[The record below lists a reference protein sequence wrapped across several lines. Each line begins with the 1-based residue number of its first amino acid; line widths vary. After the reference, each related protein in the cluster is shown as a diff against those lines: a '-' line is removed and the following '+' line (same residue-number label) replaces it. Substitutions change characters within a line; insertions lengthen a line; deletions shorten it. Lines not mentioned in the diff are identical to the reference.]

1 MTLPPIKTAHYPFAA
16 GNPYQALMI
25 QGLAQAGV
33 TTVALP
39 GSLPGLVGFLLGRH
53 PHRVL
58 HLHWLC
64 GLVTGRSLA
73 IALGKLC
80 VFHFALRAWRLR
92 GRKIVWTVHNLAN
105 HEHKRLWLDNLN
117 SRLTAR
123 AAHALLVHGERAR
136 RTVMQT
142 FDAPADKIHV
152 IHHGNYSAMLPKP
165 ISLVAREGVRFLC
178 FGAIRPYKGIGAL
191 LTAFGDL
198 RGPHTL
204 HIAGAVSCT
213 AFATEINRQAARDPR
228 VRLTLEF
235 IPDEKLAHYL
245 AECDV
250 VVLPY
255 LDILTSGSM
264 LMALSAARPS
274 IAPRLGIIE
283 DYTRDDISFLYDVA
297 DPQGL
302 AGALHYASTSQ
313 DLPERSL
320 RAQAQSQRFDWRT
333 IGLDLAHLYQQI
345 SV

>member
-1 MTLPPIKTAHYPFAA
+1 MTLPTIKTAHYPFAA
-16 GNPYQALMI
+16 GNPYQTLMR
-25 QGLAQAGV
+25 QGLEQAGV
-33 TTVALP
+33 STVALP
-39 GSLPGLVGFLLGRH
+39 GSLPGLVRFLLGSN
-53 PHRVL
+53 PNQVL

-64 GLVTGRSLA
+64 GLITGRSLA
-73 IALGKLC
+73 IALVKLS
-80 VFHFALRAWRLR
+80 VFHLALGAWRLR
-92 GRKIVWTVHNLAN
+92 GGKIVWTVHNLAN
-105 HEHKRLWLDNLN
+105 HELKRLWLDHLH

-123 AAHALLVHGERAR
+123 AAHALLLHGERAR
-136 RTVMQT
+136 RPVMQT
-142 FDAPADKIHV
+142 FYAPAHKIHV
-152 IHHGNYSAMLPKP
+152 IPHGNYAAMLPKP
-165 ISLVAREGVRFLC
+165 MPLVARQGVRFLC

-191 LTAFGDL
+191 LNAFGDL
-198 RGPHTL
+198 RGSHTL
-204 HIAGAVSCT
+204 HIAGSVNNT
-213 AFATEINRQAARDPR
+213 AFAAEISKQAARDPR

-235 IPDEKLAHYL
+235 IPYEKLAHYL

-255 LDILTSGSM
+255 LDILTSGSL

-297 DPQGL
+297 DPNGL
-302 AGALHYASTSQ
+302 AEAFHRASTSQ

-320 RAQAQSQRFDWRT
+320 RGHAQSKRFDWRT